1 MTAISSI
8 ARRLA
13 RLSILASQRTEK
25 AATGV
30 TINVSNSSRQLKK
43 RRQRPGRRPSS
54 AARGPACR
62 TANPSPPAT
71 WFMSLVKRLI
81 RSAVP
86 SSPNV
91 ARSIRNVRR

>member
-13 RLSILASQRTEK
+13 RLSIFASQRTEK

-30 TINVSNSSRQLKK
+30 TIKVSNNSRQLKN
-43 RRQRPGRRPSS
+43 
-54 AARGPACR
+54 AARTR
-62 TANPSPPAT
+62 QANIFNGSRISLPNSESNPPAT
-71 WFMSLVKRLI
+71 WLMSLVKRLI

-86 SSPNV
+86 SSPKV
-91 ARSIRNVRR
+91 AKSIRNVRR